1 MYLKVIWLLFPLAN
15 LYLFLVFL
23 FLLNISN
30 FFSQKDNNFL
40 RKASHTS
47 LLCSFLL
54 TAYFLFSLSSVA
66 LRIIIHHGKFLENSW
81 SSGQTL
87 ERNYINHSTWKI
99 LKIRVF
105 FLVLLTD
112 FSVLQIWE
120 IKKQSWKFISI
131 DGQNNSNAT
140 NISLILEVKKNM
152 DLL

>member
-1 MYLKVIWLLFPLAN
+1 MKWLLFPLAN

-47 LLCSFLL
+47 LLYSFLL
-54 TAYFLFSLSSVA
+54 TGYFLFSLSSVA
-66 LRIIIHHGKFLENSW
+66 LRIFIHPGKFLEDIW
-81 SSGQTL
+81 SFGQSI
-87 ERNYINHSTWKI
+87 ERNCINHYTWKI
-99 LKIRVF
+99 LKSQVF

-120 IKKQSWKFISI
+120 IRKESWKFISI
-131 DGQNNSNAT
+131 DWQNNSNGT
-140 NISLILEVKKNM
+140 NVSLILEVKKNM